1 MAEELL
7 ETVERLQSR
16 LHDNTEHRK
25 VTVTPIY
32 KHIRV
37 LGQTV
42 FVKCNCY
49 LLLLETESDRPPF
62 LNDAFVGVCGTPIY
76 EMSNKIFRIW
86 P

>member
-16 LHDNTEHRK
+16 LLDNTEHRK
-25 VTVTPIY
+25 VTVTNLY
-32 KHIRV
+32 MQSYF
-37 LGQTV
+37 LGQIA
-42 FVKCNCY
+42 FAKYDCY

-62 LNDAFVGVCGTPIY
+62 LNDAFVGVCWTPTY
-76 EMSNKIFRIW
+76 ETSNKIFRIC